1 MKNVMNILTGITLNL
16 YTSLDNM
23 DSLAILITPID
34 EHGISFHLD
43 ICIIFSFIHQNY
55 IAFRV

>member
-1 MKNVMNILTGITLNL
+1 MNILTGITLNL
-16 YTSLDNM
+16 YTSLDSM

-34 EHGISFHLD
+34 VHGISFHLD